1 MVDVLA
7 PRRQEVRV
15 PVVPRHSLIGGVYDA
30 SGHLPDLEGQT
41 SRHVQEPPA
50 RRRGEPTPGSEGPRG
65 EPAFQGLHATLRAR
79 ELLGE
84 DGIPGDPRLSSSRFI
99 ALC

>member
-15 PVVPRHSLIGGVYDA
+15 PVVPRHSLIGRVYDV

-50 RRRGEPTPGSEGPRG
+50 HRRGE
-65 EPAFQGLHATLRAR
+65 ADAWW
-79 ELLGE
+79 
-84 DGIPGDPRLSSSRFI
+84 
-99 ALC
+99 